1 MPSFVRDK
9 IRTHLKNALRRQE
22 LSDEVD
28 IFENGLVD
36 SMFAVQL
43 VAFTEEAFDITVEDE
58 DLNLDNFRSIDG
70 LTHFVN
76 RKLEAN

>member
-1 MPSFVRDK
+1 MPSIVKDK
-9 IRTHLKNALRRQE
+9 IRAHLKDALRRQE
-22 LSDEVD
+22 LSDEID

-58 DLNLDNFRSIDG
+58 DLDLENFRSIDG
-70 LTHFVN
+70 LTHFVT
-76 RKLEAN
+76 RKLEGH